1 MRVIEGSES
10 ELIMKKTFSYLS
22 NYKKVIALIFLLV
35 FIQALSQLFL
45 PTLMGDIVDNGVVTG
60 NITYIWKIGFVMLF
74 VTLVGAL
81 VTVLSSYFTAHVAT
95 GFSRD
100 LRSAIFKH
108 VSKFTLNEFDEVG
121 TASLITRT
129 TNDVNQIQ
137 RATIM
142 ILRMALMAPFMLVG
156 GLIMALSKDAK
167 LSMTILIVIPFLVG
181 IIYLILKKAMP
192 LFKAVKIRLD
202 RLNRVFR
209 DNLTGMSVIRAFTR
223 EPNERERLKNAN
235 FSLMDVSVRVNRI
248 MAIISPAMMLF
259 MNLTI
264 VFVIWFGGFRIEAGN
279 MEIGDLMAFIQYV
292 MLIMSALVMASMIFV
307 IIPRATV
314 SANRIRDVLELEP
327 VQIPQGNVTLESTQG
342 EVKFENVTFNYPGAE
357 EASLANISF
366 ISKKGETTAIIGGTG
381 SGKTTLINLIPRF
394 YEATSGEIYIN
405 GVNIKET
412 KLEDLRNQIGLVT
425 QKAMIFSGTVFENIS
440 YGKPNATLEEVKHA
454 AEIAQVSEFIESLE
468 EGYNTHLEQGG
479 ANLSGG
485 QKQRLS
491 IARALVR
498 QPEIYLF
505 DDSFSALDYQ
515 TDAKLHQKLEEETK
529 DSTIIIVG
537 QRVSSVKSADQIL
550 VLDKG
555 IIVGKG
561 THNELIKD
569 NKVYQE
575 IVDSQFDEGELV

>member
-1 MRVIEGSES
+1 
-10 ELIMKKTFSYLS
+10 MKKTFSYLS
-22 NYKKVIALIFLLV
+22 NYKKIIALIFLLV

-100 LRSAIFKH
+100 LRSVIFKH

-192 LFKAVKIRLD
+192 LFKAVQIRLD

-209 DNLTGMSVIRAFTR
+209 ENLTGMSVIRAFTR
-223 EPNERERLKNAN
+223 EPSERERLKNAN
-235 FSLMDVSVRVNRI
+235 FSLMDVSIRVNRI

-412 KLEDLRNQIGLVT
+412 KLEDLRNQIGLVP